1 MCRWW
6 SVLGTLLAEAAG
18 QDAQLGIIFPTVQ
31 VQNAVYP
38 GSWQHFASPGCS

>member
-1 MCRWW
+1 M
-6 SVLGTLLAEAAG
+6 LGTLLAEAAG